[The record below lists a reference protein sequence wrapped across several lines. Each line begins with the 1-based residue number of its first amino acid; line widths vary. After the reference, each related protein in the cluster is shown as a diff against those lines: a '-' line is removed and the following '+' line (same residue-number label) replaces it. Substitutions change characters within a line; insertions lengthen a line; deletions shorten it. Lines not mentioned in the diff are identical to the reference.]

1 MPTLESILELSPNA
15 ETYSWVCSVLLKAVV
30 GFNSWNRRYYKETLS
45 DVATASDESFLLLSL
60 ENNYDRWKD
69 EWAWNQANKDKEK
82 DERDEKNWAEA
93 KYTNS
98 GRSKSNGRSKRFQ
111 GWSRDGYE
119 RFNALHQ
126 FVLQDRMRR
135 ANFEADL
142 KNMLAEQHN
151 KNVAEVLD
159 EEDEDEDDE
168 IFPANDM
175 DVVSPSAVA
184 RIQPLRVARLPTK
197 QQINN
202 DENESSESDSTEE
215 ENDN

>member
-1 MPTLESILELSPNA
+1 
-15 ETYSWVCSVLLKAVV
+15 
-30 GFNSWNRRYYKETLS
+30 
-45 DVATASDESFLLLSL
+45 
-60 ENNYDRWKD
+60 
-69 EWAWNQANKDKEK
+69 
-82 DERDEKNWAEA
+82 
-93 KYTNS
+93 
-98 GRSKSNGRSKRFQ
+98 
-111 GWSRDGYE
+111 
-119 RFNALHQ
+119 
-126 FVLQDRMRR
+126 MRR

-184 RIQPLRVARLPTK
+184 RIQPLRVARLPKTP
-197 QQINN
+197 QSNN